1 MIKVNKV
8 IKENKRV
15 YNQLFAIGSDAKTI
29 KGEKENVMTGILY
42 LSPYKKSGKN
52 FCSHATAGC
61 IIGCLD
67 TAGRGQMNCIQE
79 ARLRKSLYF
88 INNKTNFML
97 DLIES
102 IIRLKKKAYNKGFTP
117 VVRLNGTSD
126 LLWENIKISWSD
138 ILSRKY
144 IINNYKY
151 ISLDNKTANNHSL
164 KPINLMDLFNDIM
177 FYDYSKNPFRNTP
190 SNYHL
195 TFSRAENNDN
205 NVQIAIER
213 GLNVAVVFEDLPK
226 TFMGRKVI
234 NGDKTDLR
242 FTDPKNIIVGLIPK
256 GKAIHDT
263 TGFVVR

>member
-29 KGEKENVMTGILY
+29 KGETENVMTGILY

-52 FCSHATAGC
+52 FCSHATPGC

-102 IIRLKKKAYNKGFTP
+102 IIRLKKKAHNKGFTP

-126 LLWENIKISWSD
+126 LLWENIKLNTTD
-138 ILSRKY
+138 VFSRKY
-144 IINNYKY
+144 IRDNMGYLSLHKLYKV
-151 ISLDNKTANNHSL
+151 NKSFN
-164 KPINLMDLFNDIM
+164 MMELFNDTT
-177 FYDYSKNPFRNTP
+177 FYDYTKNPFRTTP
-190 SNYHL
+190 SNYYL
-195 TFSRAENNDN
+195 TFSRAESNDN

-213 GLNVAVVFEDLPK
+213 GLNVAVVFETLPK
-226 TFMGRKVI
+226 KYLGRKVI

-256 GKAIHDT
+256 GKAKNDT